1 MYFKNKQLNGKIICH
16 VLFDYLTR
24 KGLVMTKKLLFVFLL
39 VVGMTFTGNC
49 WALTISNI
57 EETKAKADAGDLDA
71 IVEMIPIY
79 QVGRTSVGVE
89 KDTAKAF
96 ALMQKAAELGHAGYQ
111 NNLAKVYLTGKV
123 PYSNDKV
130 ELNYPLGIELL
141 EKSAAQNNTDSL
153 YTLGTYYE
161 KGFRGTVEKDLE
173 KAKAYYKAACDNG
186 HTGACNNKLI
196 APPK

>member
-1 MYFKNKQLNGKIICH
+1 MN
-16 VLFDYLTR
+16 
-24 KGLVMTKKLLFVFLL
+24 KKLLFVFLL
-39 VVGMTFTGNC
+39 VLGLSFTGEC
-49 WALTISNI
+49 WALSISNI

-79 QVGRTSVGVE
+79 QVGRGSIGVA
-89 KDTAKAF
+89 KDPEKAF

-111 NNLAKVYLTGKV
+111 NDLAKVYLTGRV

-141 EKSAAQNNTDSL
+141 EKSAAQNHSDSS

-161 KGFRGTVEKDLE
+161 KGFRGTVEIDLE
-173 KAKAYYKAACDNG
+173 KAKTYYQAACDNG
-186 HTGACNNKLI
+186 HKGACDKAAEL
-196 APPK
+196 K